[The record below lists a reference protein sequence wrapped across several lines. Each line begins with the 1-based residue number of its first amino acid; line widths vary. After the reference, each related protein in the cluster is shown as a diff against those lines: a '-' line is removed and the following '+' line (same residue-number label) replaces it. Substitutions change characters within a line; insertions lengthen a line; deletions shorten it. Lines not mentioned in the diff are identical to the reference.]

1 MYIFQQKLKRI
12 EDLLRKWNRE
22 EFGNIFWEN
31 LILEEQLSSLQQ
43 SIISRGRTSELT
55 DQEGQL
61 MQQLADRYK

>member
-22 EFGNIFWEN
+22 EFGNIFREN

>member
-22 EFGNIFWEN
+22 EFGNIFREN

-43 SIISRGRTSELT
+43 SIISKGRTSELT